1 MRRRLYGSL
10 AASTAVLGAAIAIG
24 ETSEGSLSGWD
35 VAVAFLGVAAMIGI
49 AVLAVVALGFELRA
63 WRRGRRARA

>member
-1 MRRRLYGSL
+1 VRRRLYGSL
-10 AASTAVLGAAIAIG
+10 VALTAALGAAIALG
-24 ETSEGSLSGWD
+24 ETGEGSLSGWD
-35 VAVAFLGVAAMIGI
+35 LVVAFVGVLAMGGI